1 MSDTQQNSNANLAK
15 VIRTMNTARNQLAPL
30 VADVVISAVNS
41 KSADSELLE
50 VLGLISGQGICAE
63 ELINALREGI
73 RERQNNL

>member
-15 VIRTMNTARNQLAPL
+15 VVRTMNTARNQLAPL
-30 VADVVISAVNS
+30 VADVVIAAVNS
-41 KSADSELLE
+41 KNADSELLE
-50 VLGLISGQGICAE
+50 VLGLISGQGISAE

>member
-50 VLGLISGQGICAE
+50 VLGLISGQGISAE